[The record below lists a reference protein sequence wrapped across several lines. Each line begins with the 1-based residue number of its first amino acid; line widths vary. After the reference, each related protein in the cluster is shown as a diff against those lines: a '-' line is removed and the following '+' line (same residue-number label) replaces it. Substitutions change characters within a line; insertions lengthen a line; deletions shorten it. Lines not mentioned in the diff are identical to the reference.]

1 MGSTTQGGWP
11 HRRDER
17 GTRTLAVRRTPSL
30 LAGSVVMAKAL
41 PSLPRTME

>member
-1 MGSTTQGGWP
+1 MGSTTQGWWLWY
-11 HRRDER
+11 RDKQ

-30 LAGSVVMAKAL
+30 LAGSVVMVKAP